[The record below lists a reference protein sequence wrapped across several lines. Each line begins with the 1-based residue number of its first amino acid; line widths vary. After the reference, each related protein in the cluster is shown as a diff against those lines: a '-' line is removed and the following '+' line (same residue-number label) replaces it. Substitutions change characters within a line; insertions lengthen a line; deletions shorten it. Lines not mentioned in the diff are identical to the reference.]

1 MSSPPP
7 RSQRRTEQVQPNE
20 APTSEP
26 CTVVILTFNSAG
38 IIADTI
44 AQARKVSDYLFV
56 VDSFSTDDTVG
67 IARAAGCTVVQR
79 AFTNYAAQRNWA
91 IDRVSSGR
99 GWQLHLDA
107 DEVLDDA
114 AVAAIREVLAAGP
127 HVAFD
132 AYLLRRVDYF
142 LGRRLRFSGLNPWHL
157 RLFRHGSA
165 RCEQRLYDQHF
176 VAPGP
181 AGKLAGTMHDRNVVT
196 LADWTARHNR
206 WSDLESAELLQA
218 AGPRDGLLRADLLGD
233 PRERARSLKG
243 WYYRLPAGAR
253 AIVYF
258 LYRYLLRLGFLDGRE
273 GFYFAVLQAFW
284 FRVLVDAKLFEQRRA
299 GESRRLHTGS
309 ATSPPA
315 LLADVAPRRSRSK
328 NG

>member
-1 MSSPPP
+1 M
-7 RSQRRTEQVQPNE
+7 
-20 APTSEP
+20 SEP
-26 CTVVILTFNSAG
+26 CTVVILTFNSAA

-44 AQARKVSDYLFV
+44 VQARKVSDDVFV
-56 VDSFSTDDTVG
+56 VDSFSSDDTVG
-67 IARAAGCTVVQR
+67 IVRAAGCTVVQR

-91 IDRVSSGR
+91 IDRVSNGR

-107 DEVLDDA
+107 DEVLDDD

-127 HVAFD
+127 RAAFD

-176 VAPGP
+176 VAAVPT
-181 AGKLAGTMHDRNVVT
+181 AKLAGTMHDRNAGT
-196 LADWTARHNR
+196 LTDWTARHNR
-206 WSDLESAELLQA
+206 WSDLESAELLQST
-218 AGPRDGLLRADLLGD
+218 GPRDGLLRADLLGD

-243 WYYRLPAGAR
+243 WYYRLPPGAR
-253 AIVYF
+253 AIAYF
-258 LYRYLLRLGFLDGRE
+258 CYRYLLRLGFLDGRE

-284 FRVLVDAKLFEQRRA
+284 FRVLVDAKLFEERRA
-299 GESRRLHTGS
+299 AESRSFHTAS
-309 ATSPPA
+309 AASPTA
-315 LLADVAPRRSRSK
+315 LIADVAPRPSRSN